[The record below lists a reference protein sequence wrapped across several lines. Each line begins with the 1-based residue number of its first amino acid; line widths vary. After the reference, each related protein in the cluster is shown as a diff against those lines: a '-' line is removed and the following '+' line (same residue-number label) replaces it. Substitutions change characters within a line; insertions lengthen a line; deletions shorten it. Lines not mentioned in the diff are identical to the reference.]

1 MGRMFE
7 AEQAASH
14 PKPSSIMALVPQGTT
29 RTKWTRELTQD
40 DEVSACLASNFLAK
54 LQTHVVS
61 GFNNWASSFPAG
73 EQESF

>member
-1 MGRMFE
+1 
-7 AEQAASH
+7 
-14 PKPSSIMALVPQGTT
+14 MALVPQGTT

-61 GFNNWASSFPAG
+61 GFNKWA
-73 EQESF
+73 